1 MNEKV
6 SRRKFLKLGI
16 SCGIGA
22 LIASYPFCV
31 ERHIF
36 QVNTYRIPVPN
47 LPPKFDGYRIAQLTD
62 LHHGFLMPQ
71 TVVEKIIHKTNTLQK
86 DLIVCTGDYILER
99 NATKQIDTV
108 WPQLMKLNAND
119 GVYSVLGN
127 HDHWGSTDRSLYWL
141 EKSGQSIR
149 HKAVPIIK
157 GDERIWIGG
166 AGDYMEDD
174 LGIDDAFQH
183 VPDSECKVLL
193 SHNPD
198 SADTVY
204 NTQIDLMISGHT
216 HGGQVNIPFIGPPI
230 LPVKNKLYSS
240 GFIRTEGTNLY
251 ISRGLGWAMIPVRF
265 NCLPE
270 ISVLRLVRD
279 RTERVLQ
286 PTS

>member
-1 MNEKV
+1 MNEEV
-6 SRRKFLKLGI
+6 SRRKFLKLGL

-22 LIASYPFCV
+22 LIASYPFCI
-31 ERHIF
+31 ERYIF
-36 QVNTYRIPVPN
+36 QVNTYRIPIPN
-47 LPPKFDGYRIAQLTD
+47 LPPKFDGYTIAQLTD

-71 TVVEKIIHKTNTLQK
+71 KTIEKIIHKTNTLQK
-86 DLIVCTGDYILER
+86 DLIVCTGDFILER
-99 NATKQIDTV
+99 NGTKQIDTV

-141 EKSGQSIR
+141 ERSGQSIR

-157 GDERIWIGG
+157 GEEKIWIGG
-166 AGDYMEDD
+166 AGDYLEDD

-183 VPDSECKVLL
+183 VPDSDCKILL

-198 SADTVY
+198 SADTDY
-204 NTQIDLMISGHT
+204 KTQIDLMISGHT

-230 LPVKNKLYSS
+230 LPVKNKSYSS

-251 ISRGLGWAMIPVRF
+251 ISKGLGWAIIPVRF

-270 ISVLRLVRD
+270 ISVLRLVLD
-279 RTERVLQ
+279 KTERVL
-286 PTS
+286 

>member
-1 MNEKV
+1 MKERI
-6 SRRKFLKLGI
+6 SRRKFLKLGVPA
-16 SCGIGA
+16 GIGTLTA
-22 LIASYPFCV
+22 AYPFCI
-31 ERHIF
+31 ERYIF
-36 QVNTYRIPVPN
+36 QVNTYRIPVFN
-47 LPPKFDGYRIAQLTD
+47 LPSRFNGFTVVQLTD
-62 LHHGFLMPQ
+62 LHYGFLMPLRI
-71 TVVEKIIHKTNTLQK
+71 VEKIIYKINNLQK
-86 DLIVCTGDYILER
+86 DMIVCTGDYVLER
-99 NATKQIDTV
+99 NGTTQIDTI

-127 HDHWGSTDRSLYWL
+127 HDHWGNTDRSLYWL

-149 HKAVPIIK
+149 HRAVPIIK
-157 GDERIWIGG
+157 GEERIWIGG

-183 VPDSECKVLL
+183 VPDNECKILL

-198 SADTVY
+198 SADTDY

-240 GFIRTEGTNLY
+240 GFIRTEGANLY
-251 ISRGLGWAMIPVRF
+251 ISRGLGWAIIPVRF

-270 ISVLRLVRD
+270 ISVLRLVHD
-279 RTERVLQ
+279 REERLL
-286 PTS
+286 